1 MSKNKI
7 VSAKKQK
14 GHLFRDMKSLKM
26 PLLFCLVA
34 VVLNLLFYIANLVNQ
49 EESCFS
55 IELFTAKATAGAI
68 HLFGIPVVREDIVLR
83 LTNAVWVVNTEC
95 TAVMIMIVFTSFIVV
110 YPASVKA
117 KGIGLL
123 LGVPVIF
130 TANIMRLL
138 LMAII
143 DRYKPSFST
152 FFHDYLWQVVFIIM
166 VVFLWMLWM
175 DKVVKREAKPVI
187 SN

>member
-1 MSKNKI
+1 MAKNKT
-7 VSAKKQK
+7 VSNEKQK

-34 VVLNLLFYIANLVNQ
+34 VLLNLLFYVANLVNQ

-55 IELFTAKATAGAI
+55 IELFTARATAGAI
-68 HLFGIPVVREDIVLR
+68 HLFGIPAVRENTIIH
-83 LTNAVWVVNTEC
+83 LTNAVWIVNTEC
-95 TAVMIMIVFTSFIVV
+95 TAVMIMIIFTSFIAV
-110 YPASVKA
+110 YPASLKA

-123 LGVPVIF
+123 LGLPFIF

-138 LMAII
+138 LMAVI
-143 DRYKPSFST
+143 DRYRPGFST
-152 FFHDYLWQVVFIIM
+152 FFHDYLWQVSFIIM

-175 DKVVKREAKPVI
+175 DKVVKREAKPVV
-187 SN
+187 SR